1 MALCMVA
8 AAGCGGKDSA
18 DGAGSSAEQPSVSDG
33 EGVGTVGTDAPAS
46 GGNVENGADGQATA
60 TGAKTNGTDGSTA
73 DADEE
78 NPQEVTITLR
88 IVDGAETGNL
98 ILAGDGPGEVYTL
111 SVDGKDIFIDGALSN
126 ASVLEDGMLA
136 EIRFNGIVLETYPA
150 QLCDVQAVSV
160 YSRGTEQNPLGAYYD
175 LCGLYLQV
183 LNDLWDVDSG
193 LNEGASYVSVDL
205 SAAPG
210 DLSEG
215 EKQAIAWIFA
225 SAHDVM
231 PLTLNFEE
239 LAGQG
244 YLSVYGEFDDWYE
257 WTDGVLFSITPK
269 ESEDLEVYSLPV
281 LKFNAEKWR
290 SPLGAYC
297 FFDCKAVWSEGGSW
311 GGYSVGAE
319 MIS

>member
-1 MALCMVA
+1 MMRKKLAAVLIVLCMAVT
-8 AAGCGGKDSA
+8 AGCGGKDGA
-18 DGAGSSAEQPSVSDG
+18 DKTG
-33 EGVGTVGTDAPAS
+33 
-46 GGNVENGADGQATA
+46 NGADGQATD
-60 TGAKTNGTDGSTA
+60 TEGTETGTDGTDDPTSGTNGADGAAA
-73 DADEE
+73 DADGED
-78 NPQEVTITLR
+78 PQEVTITLR

-98 ILAGDGPGEVYTL
+98 ILAGDGSGEVYTL

-136 EIRFNGIVLETYPA
+136 EIRFNGNILETFPA
-150 QLCDVQAVSV
+150 QLCDVRAVSV
-160 YSRGTEQNPLGAYYD
+160 YSKGTEQNPLGGYYD

-193 LNEGASYVSVDL
+193 LNEGTSYVSVDL
-205 SAAPG
+205 SSAPG

-231 PLTLNFEE
+231 PLTLNYEE
-239 LAGQG
+239 LAEQG
-244 YLSVYGEFDDWYE
+244 YLSAYGEFDDDDMIWYE

-297 FFDCKAVWSEGGSW
+297 FFDCKAVWSESDSRE
-311 GGYSVGAE
+311 GYSVGAE